1 MKQQSLKINFLMNII
16 LTMSMFIFP
25 LITFP
30 YISRVLLPIGTGK
43 VSFATSFISYFTMF
57 AQLGIP
63 TYGIRV
69 CAQVRDDRE
78 ELTKTVQELL
88 FISIIMTIIS
98 YIALFICLNT
108 IPRLQ
113 ADKILFVIVGFTILL
128 TTIGME
134 WLYKAL
140 EQYTYITIRSI
151 LFKFIALI
159 AMYLLVHNENDYIT
173 YGGITIFASSASYI
187 LNFINVYKYIDL
199 KPRKI
204 GDYNFKRHIKPIVVF
219 FAMTC
224 ASTIYTNLDTV
235 MLGFMKTDI
244 DVGFYNAAIKIKM
257 ILVSIIT
264 SLGTVLLP
272 RASYYV
278 EKKQMREFYAIA
290 SKALNFVFVLASPM
304 MIYFLCFAEEGVLFL
319 SGRAF
324 QNSIVPMQVLMPTI
338 LLIGITNIFGIQ
350 VLIPLG
356 KEKIVLYSEIA
367 GAITDVLLNLILIP
381 HFAATGAAI
390 GTLVAE
396 FVVLVFQYVV
406 LRNKFREQLLQI
418 QYWKIALGI
427 VLATILSLSIK
438 IAGFGYFLTL
448 VISACVYFA
457 IYGLILLFTKEK
469 MTKELFNQIC
479 SRFIAPK

>member
-1 MKQQSLKINFLMNII
+1 MKQHSIKVNFLMNII

-63 TYGIRV
+63 TYGIRA
-69 CAQVRDDRE
+69 CSQVRDDRE
-78 ELTKTVQELL
+78 KLTRTVQELL
-88 FISIIMTIIS
+88 IISVIMTIIS
-98 YIALFICLNT
+98 YVALFICLNT

-113 ADKILFVIVGFTILL
+113 ADKPLFVIVSFTIFL

-140 EQYTYITIRSI
+140 EQYTYIAIRSI
-151 LFKFIALI
+151 IFKFIALI
-159 AMYLLVHNENDYIT
+159 AMYLLIHDENDYT
-173 YGGITIFASSASYI
+173 LYGGITIFASSASYV
-187 LNFINVYKYIDL
+187 LNFINAHKYISL
-199 KPRKI
+199 KPI
-204 GDYNFKRHIKPIVVF
+204 GKYNFKKHMKPIVVF

-278 EKKQMREFYAIA
+278 EKKQMKEFYTIA
-290 SKALNFVFVLASPM
+290 SKALNFVFILASPM
-304 MIYFLCFAEEGVLFL
+304 MIFFLCFAKEGILFL
-319 SGRAF
+319 SGNAY

-338 LLIGITNIFGIQ
+338 LLIGITNILGIQ

-356 KEKIVLYSEIA
+356 KEQIVLYSEIA
-367 GAITDVLLNLILIP
+367 GAVIDVLLNIILIP
-381 HFAATGAAI
+381 RFAATGAAI

-396 FVVLVFQYVV
+396 FVVLIFQYVI

-418 QYWKIALGI
+418 QYWKIGLGI
-427 VLATILSLSIK
+427 VLATMVSLSIRM
-438 IAGFGYFLTL
+438 AGLGYFLTL
-448 VISACVYFA
+448 AISACAFFSV
-457 IYGLILLFTKEK
+457 YGLLLLITKEK
-469 MTKELFNQIC
+469 MTKDLFDQVC
-479 SRFIAPK
+479 YRLKTLKR